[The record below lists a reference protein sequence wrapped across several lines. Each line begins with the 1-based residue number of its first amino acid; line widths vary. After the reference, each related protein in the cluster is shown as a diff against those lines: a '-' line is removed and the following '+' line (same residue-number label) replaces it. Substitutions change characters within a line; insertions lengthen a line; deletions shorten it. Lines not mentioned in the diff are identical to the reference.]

1 MLRIGMLVK
10 YLIRSN
16 SYIYSTKIAFFN
28 QIETIMLL
36 HQQFVRIAKKN
47 SKKLAIKDKTTK
59 SDVPYGRALIG
70 ALILAKKFHKYDKGY
85 IGIMIPTSAG
95 CALATVGA
103 LMSGRVPVMI
113 NYSTGAE
120 ENVKYAQEK
129 CNFKTVI
136 ASKALLDKIECP
148 VMDGMVLIEDL
159 MKGVTTGEK
168 LKAALRTKLPT
179 GMILN
184 SIHKGDE
191 NDNAAI
197 LFTSG
202 SEKDPKVV
210 QLTHKNLASNI
221 ENLCEHEGITGDDI
235 ILANL
240 VFFHIFGLTVNLWVA
255 FVKGMTMIAYA
266 NPTDFQ
272 TICNIAREEKPTLM
286 VGTPSFFWGYL
297 KKSEPGDFESV
308 RIMVAGA
315 DKCPD
320 ALREGY
326 MKKHGVTL
334 MEGYGATETSPV
346 VSANSLEFNRP
357 GSTGKVIPN
366 VQVRIE
372 SLDTGEE
379 CKTGEVGKILV
390 KGDLIMKGYLGQ
402 PELTA
407 EAIVDGWYNTGDM
420 GYLDEDGYLWH
431 SGRFKRFVKIGGEM
445 VSLVKVENVMEQHL
459 PEGVACCIVEI
470 PDEIKGATIVA
481 AVTKDINKVAILRK
495 MGKVLPNIALPRQF
509 FVIEEL
515 PMMGTGKI
523 DFRSVTELVNDMVDN
538 PDAN

>member
-1 MLRIGMLVK
+1 
-10 YLIRSN
+10 
-16 SYIYSTKIAFFN
+16 
-28 QIETIMLL
+28 MLL
-36 HQQFVRIAKKN
+36 HQQFVKMAKKHA
-47 SKKLAIKDKTTK
+47 KKLAIKDKTTK
-59 SDVPYGRALIG
+59 SDVTFNRALIG
-70 ALILAKKFHKYDKGY
+70 ALILAKKFQKYDEGY

-120 ENVKYAQEK
+120 NNARYAQDK
-129 CNFKTVI
+129 CSFKTI
-136 ASKALLDKIECP
+136 ITSKALLEKIECP
-148 VMDGMVLIEDL
+148 IIEGMVLIEDI
-159 MKGVTTGEK
+159 MKSVSTGDK

-184 SIHKGDE
+184 GIHGGHED
-191 NDNAAI
+191 DNAAI

-221 ENLCEHEGITGDDI
+221 ENFGDFVGIHENDV

-240 VFFHIFGLTVNLWVA
+240 VFFHVFGLTVNLWLA
-255 FVKGMTMIAYA
+255 FVKGMTMVSYA

-272 TICNIAREEKPTLM
+272 TISRIAREEKPTLM

-297 KKSEPGDFESV
+297 QKSEPGDFKSV
-308 RIMVAGA
+308 RLMVAGA

-326 MKKHGVTL
+326 MNKHGVTL
-334 MEGYGATETSPV
+334 LEGYGTTETSPV
-346 VSANSLEFNRP
+346 ISVNSHEFNRP
-357 GSTGKVIPN
+357 GSIGKVIPN
-366 VQVRIE
+366 VSVRIE
-372 SLDTGEE
+372 QLETGKE
-379 CKTGEVGKILV
+379 CKTGEIGKIFV
-390 KGDLIMKGYLGQ
+390 KGDLVMKGYLNE

-407 EAIVDGWYNTGDM
+407 EVLVDGWYNTGDM
-420 GYLDEDGYLWH
+420 GYLDEDDYLWH

-445 VSLVKVENVMEQHL
+445 VSLVRVENEMEKHL
-459 PEGVACCIVEI
+459 PEGVSCCIVEI
-470 PDEIKGATIVA
+470 PDEIKGSTIVA

-495 MGKVLPNIALPRQF
+495 MGKDLPNIALPRQF

-523 DFRSVTELVNDMVDN
+523 DFRTVSTMVNNMVQK
-538 PDAN
+538 

>member
-1 MLRIGMLVK
+1 
-10 YLIRSN
+10 
-16 SYIYSTKIAFFN
+16 
-28 QIETIMLL
+28 MLL
-36 HQQFVRIAKKN
+36 HQQFVRMAKKH

-59 SDVPYGRALIG
+59 SEVPYGRALIG
-70 ALILAKKFHKYDKGY
+70 ALILAKKFDKYDKGY

-120 ENVKYAQEK
+120 QNVLYAQEK
-129 CNFKTVI
+129 CEFKTVI
-136 ASKALLDKIECP
+136 ASRALLDKIGCP
-148 VMDGMVLIEDL
+148 LMDGMVLIEDI
-159 MKGVTTGEK
+159 MKGVSTGDK

-184 SIHKGDE
+184 SIHKGEED
-191 NDNAAI
+191 DNAAI

-221 ENLCEHEGITGDDI
+221 ENFSEYEGITGDDI
-235 ILANL
+235 LLANL
-240 VFFHIFGLTVNLWVA
+240 VFFHIFGLTVNLWLG
-255 FVKGMTMIAYA
+255 FVKGMTLITYA

-272 TICNIAREEKPTLM
+272 TISNIAREEKPTLM

-320 ALREGY
+320 ALRDGY

-346 VSANSLEFNRP
+346 VSANSLEYNRP
-357 GSTGKVIPN
+357 GSIGKVIPN

-372 SLDTGEE
+372 NLETGKD

-390 KGDLIMKGYLGQ
+390 KGDLVMKGYLGQ

-445 VSLVKVENVMEQHL
+445 VSLEKVENVMEQHL
-459 PEGVACCIVEI
+459 PEGVSCCIVEI

-481 AVTKDINKVAILRK
+481 AVTKEINKIAILRK
-495 MGKVLPNIALPRQF
+495 MGQELPNIALPRQF
-509 FVIEEL
+509 FVLEEL

-523 DFRSVTELVNDMVDN
+523 DFRSVSELVNDMVNN